1 MPPILGFDQC
11 ENAPIAF
18 FGRAWDSA
26 PLIVSNILICSI
38 ALPPEGAG
46 KEGLK
51 KEPSRALIVIGRI
64 APSVWGSFASQK
76 TLIAKSA

>member
-1 MPPILGFDQC
+1 MKKNKRKYPL
-11 ENAPIAF
+11 
-18 FGRAWDSA
+18 RAQTS
-26 PLIVSNILICSI
+26 PEMNNILLLHSEW
-38 ALPPEGAG
+38 LE